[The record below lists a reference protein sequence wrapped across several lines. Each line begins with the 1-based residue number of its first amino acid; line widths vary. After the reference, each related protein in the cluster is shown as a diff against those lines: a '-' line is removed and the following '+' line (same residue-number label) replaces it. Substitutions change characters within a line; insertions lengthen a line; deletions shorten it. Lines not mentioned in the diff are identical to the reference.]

1 MKIEVI
7 MSAYNKIVDLN
18 IVLDAY
24 LRQEYNKYSLCIA
37 DDGSDSSIGKLI
49 ATFKKKGMNI
59 RHVWQEDKGFRK
71 AKILNKA
78 IQSSEAQYIIFTD
91 SDCIP
96 DPTFISD
103 HKEVASKT
111 HYTTGVRV
119 YLKEDI
125 SNQLRSGKLPVSKL
139 FSTFW
144 RLLKSIQGQVSKSE
158 QAIRYP
164 KWLLPF
170 IMKAKK
176 KMAAFGSNMAMSR
189 ESLLNINGFDEDYE
203 GWGCEDKDLLWRLE
217 GTGLI
222 QQGGLGKCRQYHLH
236 HKKNTENPMA
246 KTLYS
251 QKQKTGHIECLNG
264 IRKIAIANN

>member
-7 MSAYNKIVDLN
+7 MSAYNNVVDLN

-24 LRQEYNKYSLCIA
+24 LRQEYNNYSLCVA
-37 DDGSDSSIGKLI
+37 DDGSDLSVGKLVE
-49 ATFKKKGMNI
+49 TFKKKGMNI
-59 RHVWQEDKGFRK
+59 RHVWHKDRGYRR

-96 DPTFISD
+96 APDFIAD
-103 HKEVASKT
+103 HKKTASKK

-125 SNQLRSGKLPVSKL
+125 SNQLRSENLPVSKL
-139 FSTFW
+139 FSIFW
-144 RLLKSIQGQVSKSE
+144 LLLKSIQGKVSKSE

-164 KWLLPF
+164 NWLLQL
-170 IMKAKK
+170 IMKLKK
-176 KMAAFGSNMAMSR
+176 QMSSFGSNIAMTR
-189 ESLLNINGFDEDYE
+189 ESLLKINGFDEDYE

-217 GTGLI
+217 ETGLT
-222 QQGGLGKCRQYHLH
+222 QQGEFGKCCQYHLH
-236 HKKNTENPMA
+236 HKKTTENPMA
-246 KTLYS
+246 KTLYL
-251 QKQKTGHIECLNG
+251 QKQKIGHIECLNG

>member
-7 MSAYNKIVDLN
+7 MSAYNNVVDLN

-24 LRQEYNKYSLCIA
+24 LMQKYNSYSLCVA
-37 DDGSDSSIGKLI
+37 DDGSDSSVGKLVE
-49 ATFKKKGMNI
+49 TFKNKGMNI
-59 RHVWQEDKGFRK
+59 RHVWHKDRGYRR

-78 IQSSEAQYIIFTD
+78 IQSSEAGYIIFTD

-96 DPTFISD
+96 APDFIAD
-103 HKEVASKT
+103 HKEAASKI

-125 SNQLRSGKLPVSKL
+125 SNQLRLGILPTPKL

-144 RLLKSIQGQVSKSE
+144 LLLKSIQGKVSKSE

-164 KWLLPF
+164 KWLLSF
-170 IMKAKK
+170 IIKVKK
-176 KMAAFGSNMAMSR
+176 QMSSFGSNIAMSR
-189 ESLLNINGFDEDYE
+189 ESLLKINGFDEDYE

-217 GTGLI
+217 ETGLT
-222 QQGGLGKCRQYHLH
+222 QQGEFGKCRQYHLH
-236 HKKNTENPMA
+236 HKKTTENPMA

-251 QKQKTGHIECLNG
+251 QKQKTGHIECSNG